1 MPIINKGIRRFYLRV
16 KTYSYSQR
24 TKYNIKI
31 LRVLPVTH
39 FTYSFVYFSILTV
52 SMLSSYTI
60 SYHMIKNSLQVK
72 PEHQWKNQVN
82 LNEMCSLVN
91 SIIVIVVI
99 WSLSCGQLFCHP
111 TDCTLPGSSVHGI
124 SQQEHWSGLPFPPPG
139 DLPNPGIEP
148 ASFMSPAL
156 AGRFFT
162 TSTTWEAHS
171 QRRDLIL
178 KNKIQRD

>member
-39 FTYSFVYFSILTV
+39 FTYSFVYFSILTI

-124 SQQEHWSGLPFPPPG
+124 SQQEHCSELPFPSPG
-139 DLPNPGIEP
+139 DLSSPGINP
-148 ASFMSPAL
+148 TSPAL
-156 AGRFFT
+156 AGGFFT
-162 TSTTWEAHS
+162 TEPPGKP
-171 QRRDLIL
+171 L
-178 KNKIQRD
+178 